1 MCGRGYAADLLVA
14 GAVAPAAT
22 VGIARSAKPMTT
34 KTAPTTAAMAATPN
48 ATTEVNSEA
57 RRNDASI
64 TVSREG
70 SSRGS

>member
-1 MCGRGYAADLLVA
+1 VA

-22 VGIARSAKPMTT
+22 VGIARSAKPMTM

-57 RRNDASI
+57 WRKDAFM
-64 TVSREG
+64 TVVRLGSVWG
-70 SSRGS
+70 SSA